1 MLYRLLFVLLF
12 FSISYA
18 FDIRTGNYDNYFRLV
33 IEPDDKGYQLLKCE
47 EKNLIIRVSS
57 NPQTF
62 LKKNLKLNLKYIDA
76 VEIFQNSYKNE
87 SIIIISLKEKITPK
101 IFTLDKP
108 YRVVVDFYLNNENIA
123 KKENKE
129 KPNKTDDKEDIV
141 LSMLASAI
149 SNKSDLDDDMDL
161 PKEKKFKGKKKVIVI
176 DPGHGG
182 KDAGATANGLVEK
195 DINLKVA
202 KMLKNYLEKDGRFT
216 VYLTREDDTFIPLYD
231 RTVFAIEKKADLFV
245 SIHTNASENT
255 ALSGTYIYT
264 LNLRGAQSKLAKMVE
279 ERENKAV
286 LDIVKV
292 SANPTVNKIVADLS
306 ISNTMTEGLNLA
318 KTLEKYLRAETNFKR
333 IDSANFAVLKTPGI
347 PSVLVEIAFLTNPK
361 DAEKLKDEEFLRN
374 FSKNLYKGIASYFF
388 SYKNYVFK
396 GSNIN

>member
-1 MLYRLLFVLLF
+1 MFYRLLFILLF

-33 IEPDDKGYQLLKCE
+33 IEPDDKGYQILKCE

-57 NPQTF
+57 NLQTV
-62 LKKNLKLNLKYIDA
+62 LKNKLKLNPKYIDK
-76 VEIFQNSYKNE
+76 VEIFQNSNKNE

-101 IFTLDKP
+101 IFTLDNP
-108 YRVVVDFYLNNENIA
+108 YRVVVDFYLNNENIT

-129 KPNKTDDKEDIV
+129 KPNKTNDEDII
-141 LSMLASAI
+141 LSILASGL
-149 SNKSDLDDDMDL
+149 SNKLDLADDIDL

-182 KDAGATANGLVEK
+182 KDAGAIANGLVEK

-264 LNLRGAQSKLAKMVE
+264 LNLRGAKSKLAKMVE

-318 KTLEKYLRAETNFKR
+318 KTLEKQLRAETDFKR

-347 PSVLVEIAFLTNPK
+347 PSVLVEIAFLTNPN